1 MMSSKVAREK
11 GYIGDTRTQLR
22 HGYGIYKYSNRFFR
36 YEGEWKE
43 GKKHGHG
50 KLVMADGSFYEGEFI
65 NGEIEGHGFRKW
77 ASSGNTYSGQF
88 CNGELN
94 GCGVMTYG
102 TGAVYEGEF
111 QNNRKEGRGVMKFPD
126 GSIYEGL
133 FHDNVRHGE
142 GSLTFPNGD
151 CYIGDWVQD
160 KRQGSGELKFH
171 DGSLYDGQWRND
183 YYNGAG
189 TFIHCSGMTYDGMWI
204 NGRPAV
210 EAAKI
215 VLTNPECQEITQDA
229 NFTITVEI
237 QTEDDEL
244 VTDEEGREL
253 HISAGFRHQVPN
265 QGSPLLDLIE
275 DMEETPVSTPY
286 YDVIN
291 YPITEYSFMEERLKL
306 MDDFGLM
313 VPPSTGYSEAGTS
326 PNPSAAP
333 SIRGESPSRLEESIV
348 NLETDKTEAP
358 PKENTS
364 PQEASSKPTIEETVE
379 PEGIDVVTRS
389 IDPPQEISNDVGEG
403 NTEAEVKGQG
413 EERDM
418 SESPVPPP
426 VSDKRSQSGKVEFEN
441 LILPGVPPTG
451 ETPAPV
457 SPLATP
463 LPTSA
468 KSTKGK
474 ARGGKSRGGKDQVNF
489 DKIKDPKITKAK
501 RERLYGDERFARPG
515 EYIIV
520 VSDVTNPPF
529 LGKHL
534 PPAYCRIK
542 ILHPK
547 KPKKAKT
554 PTKSKTGTK
563 AAD

>member
-451 ETPAPV
+451 ETLPRCPPCN
-457 SPLATP
+457 S

-474 ARGGKSRGGKDQVNF
+474 ARGGKSRGGKVYLHSSF
-489 DKIKDPKITKAK
+489 M
-501 RERLYGDERFARPG
+501 FF
-515 EYIIV
+515 
-520 VSDVTNPPF
+520 PF
-529 LGKHL
+529 
-534 PPAYCRIK
+534 
-542 ILHPK
+542 
-547 KPKKAKT
+547 T
-554 PTKSKTGTK
+554 F
-563 AAD
+563 